1 MKITKKQLKQI
12 IKEELKEGIF
22 GSFPSRDEGAPAM
35 SVSDRE
41 RATGPLATKKHAELI
56 LALLENLNDDIMG
69 FADVETRQRL
79 LPGLFRTRTSLRD
92 WIQELG
98 KEPTHTVTQY

>member
-1 MKITKKQLKQI
+1 MKITKSQLEKI

-22 GSFPSRDEGAPAM
+22 GSSPSRDRKLGPR
-35 SVSDRE
+35 SLSDRE
-41 RATGPLATKKHAELI
+41 HATGPLATKKHAELI

-92 WIQELG
+92 WIQELN
-98 KEPTHTVTQY
+98 KEQY

>member
-1 MKITKKQLKQI
+1 MKITKSQLEKI

-41 RATGPLATKKHAELI
+41 RATGPFATKKHAELI
-56 LALLENLNDDIMG
+56 LALLENLNDDIWDLLMSRLGRG
-69 FADVETRQRL
+69 F
-79 LPGLFRTRTSLRD
+79 FRGFSA
-92 WIQELG
+92 QEPVLEIG
-98 KEPTHTVTQY
+98 SKN

>member
-1 MKITKKQLKQI
+1 MKITKSQLEKI

-22 GSFPSRDEGAPAM
+22 GSSPSRDRKLGPR
-35 SVSDRE
+35 SLSDRE
-41 RATGPLATKKHAELI
+41 HATGPLATKKHAELI

-98 KEPTHTVTQY
+98 KEQY

>member
-1 MKITKKQLKQI
+1 MKITKTQLKQI
-12 IKEELKEGIF
+12 IKEELKEGAF
-22 GSFPSRDEGAPAM
+22 GSRPSRDDVPPAM
-35 SVSDRE
+35 SLSDRE
-41 RATGPLATKKHAELI
+41 HATGPLAAKKHAELL
-56 LALLENLNDDIMG
+56 LALLENLNDDIMR

-98 KEPTHTVTQY
+98 KEQY